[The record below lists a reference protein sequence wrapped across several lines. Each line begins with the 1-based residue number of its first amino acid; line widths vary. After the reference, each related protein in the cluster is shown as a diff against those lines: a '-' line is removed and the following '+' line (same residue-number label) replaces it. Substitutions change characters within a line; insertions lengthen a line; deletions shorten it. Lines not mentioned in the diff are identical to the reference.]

1 MFFIFFYISLS
12 MFPIVFKNY
21 GYININNVN
30 YRAEYS
36 LTISQLPVVD
46 LGEDFDFIEE
56 IENCN
61 ISTNENETKVNMQE
75 KKQVTLETWSK
86 GHVTGLKVKF

>member
-1 MFFIFFYISLS
+1 
-12 MFPIVFKNY
+12 MFPIAFKNY
-21 GYININNVN
+21 EYININNIN

-61 ISTNENETKVNMQE
+61 ISMNENETKVNMQE